1 MIPNTIKQE
10 QEISELLSRGYVQE
24 SGSNAN
30 GSYIKF
36 SDGTMIC
43 TYSFDL
49 ADDAH
54 FATSYG
60 AIYYTTGGEKKWI
73 FPQPFLKVYSV
84 NGSLQLPGGI
94 GGVGFSSNNDLTTFV
109 KFYPYSVVS
118 YDFTGSSKKY
128 VYLIAIGKWK

>member
-43 TYSFDL
+43 YLNIIVTNQ
-49 ADDAH
+49 AI
-54 FATSYG
+54 ATQYG
-60 AIYYTTGGEKKWI
+60 TTSLYFGTRTWTFPVAFIKEPNVSCGQFKWGTGGSWGATWDVTKTI
-73 FPQPFLKVYSV
+73 ATLIGYDMYSRAS
-84 NGSLQLPGGI
+84 GTKTIISA
-94 GGVGFSSNNDLTTFV
+94 
-109 KFYPYSVVS
+109 
-118 YDFTGSSKKY
+118 
-128 VYLIAIGKWK
+128 IAIGKWK

>member
-43 TYSFDL
+43 YLNITVTDQAIDTQYG
-49 ADDAH
+49 
-54 FATSYG
+54 TSSLYFG
-60 AIYYTTGGEKKWI
+60 RRTWTFPVAFIKEPNVSCGQFKWGTGGSWGSTGGASKTI
-73 FPQPFLKVYSV
+73 ANLMGYDMYSRAS
-84 NGSLQLPGGI
+84 GTKTIISA
-94 GGVGFSSNNDLTTFV
+94 
-109 KFYPYSVVS
+109 
-118 YDFTGSSKKY
+118 
-128 VYLIAIGKWK
+128 IAIGKWK

>member
-43 TYSFDL
+43 TYTFDL
-49 ADDAH
+49 ANDAN
-54 FATSYG
+54 FSVSYG
-60 AIYYTTGGEKKWI
+60 SIFYTTGGSKTWV
-73 FPQPFLKVYSV
+73 FPQPFLKIYSV

-94 GGVGFSSNNDLTTFV
+94 GGVGFSNNNDLTTSV
-109 KFYPYSVVS
+109 KFYPYSVSS

>member
-43 TYSFDL
+43 YLNITVTDQAIDTQYDT
-49 ADDAH
+49 
-54 FATSYG
+54 TSLYFG
-60 AIYYTTGGEKKWI
+60 RRTWTFPVAFIKAPNVSCGQFRWGTGGSWGSTTGASKTIAYLIGYDM
-73 FPQPFLKVYSV
+73 YSRAS
-84 NGSLQLPGGI
+84 GTK
-94 GGVGFSSNNDLTTFV
+94 TTI
-109 KFYPYSVVS
+109 SA
-118 YDFTGSSKKY
+118 
-128 VYLIAIGKWK
+128 IAIGKWK

>member
-24 SGSNAN
+24 SGSNSN
-30 GSYIKF
+30 GNYIKF

-49 ADDAH
+49 ADDVN

-60 AIYYTTGGEKKWI
+60 SIYYTTGGSKRWT
-73 FPQPFLKVYSV
+73 FPQSFTTVYSV

-94 GGVGFSSNNDLTTFV
+94 GGIGFTDNSALT
-109 KFYPYSVVS
+109 KSASFYAYSVTN
-118 YDFTGSSKKY
+118 YNFTNRGKVY
-128 VYLIAIGKWK
+128 AYLIAIGKWK

>member
-43 TYSFDL
+43 YLNIIVTNQAIATQYGTSSLYFGTRTWTFPVAFIKEPNVSCGQFHWGTSGSWGGTMEATKTIAVLIGYDMYSR
-49 ADDAH
+49 ASGTKTIIS
-54 FATSYG
+54 AT
-60 AIYYTTGGEKKWI
+60 
-73 FPQPFLKVYSV
+73 
-84 NGSLQLPGGI
+84 
-94 GGVGFSSNNDLTTFV
+94 
-109 KFYPYSVVS
+109 
-118 YDFTGSSKKY
+118 
-128 VYLIAIGKWK
+128 AIGKWK